1 MYGLAKKRPV
11 KPSLEEL
18 IHHHQ
23 VTGQFQDA
31 LACYERLGKDRRYST
46 ELKSGMLRC
55 YLEMDQP
62 HSTSMLVKGFMEQD
76 PETKDELMKYQIE
89 SAWQLGRWDEIEVKR
104 EECEKPDWAV
114 NLGELLLCVQ
124 KQNMSG
130 NAFDKHSS
138 NCQIKYHHD

>member
-1 MYGLAKKRPV
+1 MYGLAKKRPI

-31 LACYERLGKDRRYST
+31 LACYERLGKDRQYSI

-55 YLEMDQP
+55 HLEMDQP
-62 HSTSMLVKGFMEQD
+62 HSASMLVKGFMEQD
-76 PETKDELMKYQIE
+76 PETKDELMKYQVE

-104 EECEKPDWAV
+104 EECEKADWSV

-124 KQNMSG
+124 KQNMNG
-130 NAFDKHSS
+130 NECMTYYYSYF
-138 NCQIKYHHD
+138 